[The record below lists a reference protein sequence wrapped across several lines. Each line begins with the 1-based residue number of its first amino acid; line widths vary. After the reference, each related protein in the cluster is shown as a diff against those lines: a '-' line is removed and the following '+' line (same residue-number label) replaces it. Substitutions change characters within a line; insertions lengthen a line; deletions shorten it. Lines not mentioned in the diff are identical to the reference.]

1 MGAQRSKQ
9 TLPITNDFHLI
20 SRACHDFFQFP
31 SNDSY
36 KFSPFADLLLVEV
49 DPHVKETKSLN
60 H

>member
-1 MGAQRSKQ
+1 M
-9 TLPITNDFHLI
+9 I
-20 SRACHDFFQFP
+20 FFQFP